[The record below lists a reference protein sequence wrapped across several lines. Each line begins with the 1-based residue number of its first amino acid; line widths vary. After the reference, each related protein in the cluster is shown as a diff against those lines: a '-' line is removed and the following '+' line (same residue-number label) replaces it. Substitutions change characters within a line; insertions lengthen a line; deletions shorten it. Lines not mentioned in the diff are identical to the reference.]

1 MVLASSS
8 TEVADCCE
16 VPLAFWKV
24 VKDAVLEGE
33 LNVLSVRCGL
43 CWGTG
48 VKDTSLKVEEE
59 NDPSRLL
66 GLAENSE
73 GPGLLRTEGEKETVL

>member
-1 MVLASSS
+1 M
-8 TEVADCCE
+8 
-16 VPLAFWKV
+16 
-24 VKDAVLEGE
+24 KDAVLEGE

-73 GPGLLRTEGEKETVL
+73 GPGLLRTAVSYTHLTLPTSIVV